1 MKKLAVILFTSIC
14 LGLTAQ
20 EMPQGTYSGV
30 LRAGLAKMRLRLN
43 IGADGCSLDSP
54 DQGATGLPLETD
66 YLGAD
71 SIAVSSKALGAKYNA
86 TINGDTLK
94 GKFSQRGLSF
104 PLTLIKQEQAIC
116 RPQTPQAPY
125 PYTSTD
131 TVFSNQKAGITL
143 AGTVVI
149 PQGASKDT
157 PVPAIVFVSGSGA
170 QNRDEELFEH
180 KPFLVIADY
189 LARHGIASLRY
200 DDRGFG
206 QSGGDLTTGTTAD
219 FAEDAL
225 AAVKFLENFD
235 AISKVGIL
243 GHSEGGTI
251 AFMAA
256 SQYNL
261 PYIVSLAGA
270 IIPCKD
276 ILLEQNRQALAKAH
290 LGVAQTNETLRLL
303 DAAFDE
309 MAKGNKPEINALATK
324 LNINLPQALIANLA
338 QNTKS
343 TSPWFCYFLGLRP
356 LDYVAKTTCPVF
368 AIGGERDT
376 QVNAAKNL
384 EALKNARP
392 DAETKIYPSL
402 NHLFQHCT
410 TGETNEY
417 GEIEETISPEV
428 LDDITVFITRCAKAR

>member
-1 MKKLAVILFTSIC
+1 MKKIAVLLFTTIS
-14 LGLTAQ
+14 LGLAAQ
-20 EMPQGTYSGV
+20 QVPQGTYSGV
-30 LRAGLAKMRLRLN
+30 LKAGVAKMKLRIN
-43 IGADGCSLDSP
+43 FEADGCSLDSP
-54 DQGATGLPLETD
+54 DQGVTGISLETD

-71 SIAVSSKALGAKYNA
+71 SVALSCKTIGAKYNA
-86 TINGDTLK
+86 KVNGDTLS
-94 GKFSQRGLSF
+94 GKFTQRGFSF
-104 PLTLIKQEQAIC
+104 PLTLIKQEKGLG

-125 PYTSTD
+125 PYTSID
-131 TVFSNQKAGITL
+131 TVFSNTKANVTL

-149 PQGASKDT
+149 PKCASKEK

-170 QNRDEELFEH
+170 QNRDEELFDH

-189 LARHGIASLRY
+189 LGRHGIASLRY

-206 QSGGDLTTGTTAD
+206 NSGGDLSGTTAD
-219 FAEDAL
+219 FADDAL

-251 AFMAA
+251 AFIVG
-256 SQYNL
+256 SQYKL

-270 IIPCKD
+270 IIPGKE
-276 ILLEQNRQALAKAH
+276 IILEQNRRALAKAQ
-290 LGVAQTNETLRLL
+290 LSEAQTTETLRLL

-309 MAKGNKPEINALATK
+309 MAKGKTPDIDDLATK
-324 LNINLPQALIANLA
+324 LEIKLPKALISNIAL
-338 QNTKS
+338 NTRA
-343 TSPWFCYFLGLRP
+343 TSPWFSYFLGLVP
-356 LDYVAKTTCPVF
+356 LDYVAKTTCPIL

-376 QVNAAKNL
+376 QVNAIVNL
-384 EALKNARP
+384 EALKKARP
-392 DAETKIYPSL
+392 NAETKIYPSL

-428 LDDITVFITRCAKAR
+428 LEDIVEFITKSSKGK